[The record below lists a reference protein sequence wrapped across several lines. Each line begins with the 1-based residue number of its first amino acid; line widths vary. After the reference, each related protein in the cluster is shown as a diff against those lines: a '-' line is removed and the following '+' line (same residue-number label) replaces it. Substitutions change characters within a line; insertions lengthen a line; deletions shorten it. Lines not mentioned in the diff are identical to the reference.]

1 MVQPDRLKVGAGVIL
16 VSIDGLA
23 RDWGIPEDGMKSLL
37 KTFSIPVITPP
48 GGEKR
53 YISLWS
59 LEMALFEA
67 GLPEA
72 AKGSE
77 AALRAIH
84 EAAGIIYATASK
96 EVVRE
101 RVRALAGALR
111 TSPATRKKPSKLGTK
126 KRGAGRPRKDW
137 RESQS

>member
-1 MVQPDRLKVGAGVIL
+1 MQPHRVKIGAGVIL

-23 RDWGIPEDGMKSLL
+23 VDWGIPESGVESLL
-37 KTFSIPVITPP
+37 KMFRIPVIKFPE
-48 GGEKR
+48 GEKR

-67 GLPEA
+67 GLPLA
-72 AKGSE
+72 CKGSQE
-77 AALRAIH
+77 LVRAIH

-101 RVRALAGALR
+101 RVKVLTRRLCKD
-111 TSPATRKKPSKLGTK
+111 SPRIKKMPKI
-126 KRGAGRPRKDW
+126 RAGR
-137 RESQS
+137 E

>member
-1 MVQPDRLKVGAGVIL
+1 
-16 VSIDGLA
+16 
-23 RDWGIPEDGMKSLL
+23 MKSLL
-37 KTFSIPVITPP
+37 STFSIPVITPP
-48 GGEKR
+48 GGKKR

-77 AALRAIH
+77 KAVRAIH

-111 TSPATRKKPSKLGTK
+111 TSPATRKKPSELGAAR
-126 KRGAGRPRKDW
+126 KRGGRPRKDW